1 MNRYLF
7 LLSSLSVL
15 ISTTVYGEAEIAPQ
29 QLLPADVLIEAI
41 NQNFNQDTCIERDNE
56 GRFLGWLDNQHCFL
70 SSRATQTAQWL
81 DGLFGQDHSENEYQA
96 KSRIRIVNEFSW
108 LEGSGLSADM
118 RIRASLK
125 LPNAKRRFH
134 LVISDDEETLNPEHK
149 ASVKDD
155 ESFKTS
161 AAIRWIPNI
170 ASRVRYSF
178 DIGAH
183 ASDIFTRL
191 RVQRAWRVSDDSL
204 LRFRQSIRYGLK
216 TETKAVTEL
225 EAERLLNESTVLRI
239 GSSLQY
245 WQNEPEP
252 VGLRWSQSNTILH
265 RISRNRSIAY
275 GLTVDGVQQPNWTV
289 ANDRLFFLYRQSI
302 WRSWLYYE
310 LEPQLVRDWTTDKD
324 IKSLFVLRLEANL
337 GY

>member
-96 KSRIRIVNEFSW
+96 KSRIRIVNDFSW

-134 LVISDDEETLNPEHK
+134 LVISE
-149 ASVKDD
+149 
-155 ESFKTS
+155 
-161 AAIRWIPNI
+161 
-170 ASRVRYSF
+170 
-178 DIGAH
+178 IGRAH
-183 ASDIFTRL
+183 
-191 RVQRAWRVSDDSL
+191 V
-204 LRFRQSIRYGLK
+204 
-216 TETKAVTEL
+216 
-225 EAERLLNESTVLRI
+225 
-239 GSSLQY
+239 
-245 WQNEPEP
+245 
-252 VGLRWSQSNTILH
+252 
-265 RISRNRSIAY
+265 
-275 GLTVDGVQQPNWTV
+275 
-289 ANDRLFFLYRQSI
+289 
-302 WRSWLYYE
+302 
-310 LEPQLVRDWTTDKD
+310 
-324 IKSLFVLRLEANL
+324 
-337 GY
+337 